1 MGGNRREIRNRRS
14 KVAFGGRVCL
24 FLSLKRNSPSWPRIA
39 AVTRRGFSGQR
50 LVPSYLTVAVGGGV
64 DAWQRCGSKPRLK
77 LPSSLVFAI
86 PALPY
91 LSNSK
96 FAVS

>member
-50 LVPSYLTVAVGGGV
+50 LVPSYPY
-64 DAWQRCGSKPRLK
+64 CGSGRWSGRLVEGWVQAAPEAPVIFGLC
-77 LPSSLVFAI
+77 LPCL
-86 PALPY
+86 ALP
-91 LSNSK
+91 
-96 FAVS
+96 